1 MPPFNQPLQFSK
13 SKSNNI
19 HQNTKIHKFII
30 TIQKITSNKVLN
42 LSTKYTILVYFT
54 GVLCYI
60 LRKKLV
66 EFYRIAC
73 FYRVFYRQFLKI
85 LTLMAWD
92 FRLDYSGN
100 CKKLVIP
107 VYTGCLTVGQYTYQ
121 TISIKGFKTLVFSH

>member
-19 HQNTKIHKFII
+19 HQNTKIHKII
-30 TIQKITSNKVLN
+30 IKNQKFTSNFMLL
-42 LSTKYTILVYFT
+42 LSTKNTISWGFT

-92 FRLDYSGN
+92 FRLDHSGN
-100 CKKLVIP
+100 YKKLVIP

>member
-1 MPPFNQPLQFSK
+1 MPPFNQPLPFSK

-42 LSTKYTILVYFT
+42 LSTKYTILVYST

-60 LRKKLV
+60 LCKKLV

-73 FYRVFYRQFLKI
+73 FYWVFYGQFLKKI
-85 LTLMAWD
+85 TLMAWD
-92 FRLDYSGN
+92 FRLDHSGN
-100 CKKLVIP
+100 YKKLVIP
-107 VYTGCLTVGQYTYQ
+107 VYTGCLNAGRYTLQ
-121 TISIKGFKTLVFSH
+121 AINIKRFKNFCP